1 MLKTKIALL
10 LLLISAGSAYAE
22 NNTYEGPFYMCPDA
36 HGQEQKSLFRT
47 MDITGM
53 PMRIEG
59 LGETRLLGYGA
70 QIAASRSSA
79 VMRDGDPVDN
89 AFEKLF
95 GTPNT
100 MSGDESRQ
108 LMAACFATQPPPKED
123 IDGPFVFMPGFRAE
137 RDTIIPPLETVIIPP
152 QTYLVVT
159 YNGAT
164 ADIGNFRFTMTE
176 EFWPK
181 TAPILGLE
189 RVDGPNL
196 MIWATGQRGNEEQVQ
211 LELWTPIKAFKINP
225 P

>member
-1 MLKTKIALL
+1 MRVSKIGLL
-10 LLLISAGSAYAE
+10 LFLISAGAAQADDNDY
-22 NNTYEGPFYMCPDA
+22 TGPFYMCPDA

-47 MDITGM
+47 MDITGL

-59 LGETRLLGYGA
+59 LGETRVLGYGA
-70 QIAASRSSA
+70 QLAASRSPTT
-79 VMRDGDPVDN
+79 MKDGDPIGN

-100 MSGDESRQ
+100 MSADQKRR
-108 LMAACFATQPPPKED
+108 LMAVCFATTPPPKED
-123 IDGPFVFMPGFRAE
+123 IDGPFVFMPGFLVNG
-137 RDTIIPPLETVIIPP
+137 DQDMPPMDSVNIPP

-159 YNGAT
+159 YNGPSE
-164 ADIGNFRFTMTE
+164 DIGSFRFTMTE

-196 MIWATGQRGNEEQVQ
+196 MVWAPGLKGNEVQAQ
-211 LELWTPIKAFKINP
+211 LELWTPIKPFKINP